1 MGVYILGLGA
11 RNIINRAYAYLSAM
25 LSLWMLSI
33 VLLWLPMD
41 TQLREIIAKAQPCL
55 YLSIGILTLNFT
67 HTFLRRRRDSFFFSW
82 IGVYFIF
89 AMTAIFTDLVTDGYR
104 TTGWGISGKGGLL
117 FRVSLIMNAVIPGIR
132 SLMMLWKKRRITK
145 DLILRKQLFFII
157 LGTLISLPASFMF
170 FMPLS
175 SSISGIFIK
184 EIAPAMTISHS
195 IFIFIAVARWRFLY
209 TRISRASQEIFA
221 NIDKGIILLDGD
233 DTPILVNEY
242 AMNLFGAG
250 RDEMS
255 SFRIE
260 RHIPEYEYGR
270 QYSRYETAINSGDVV
285 RHIELT
291 QSTIT
296 HRNFSIG
303 TLIIIGDITENRNT
317 MDRLR
322 EAMKAAQSADRA
334 KTTFLAGMTHE
345 LRTPLNSIIGFSQLL
360 IMEGKNLS
368 GEQVEYIQTINGSG
382 RHLLAMVNDVL
393 DQSRIDSGT
402 VDIRKEKFDIKTM
415 LSQFPLTLKPLIDEK
430 SLVFQL
436 DIDKNVGIINAD
448 VLRINQIIY
457 NLLSNAI
464 KFTDSGKNIGL
475 RARGNKDSIIIE
487 VWDEGPGIKRHEL
500 ERIFQPF
507 VQLGDHEKRI
517 QGSGLGLSITKY
529 FVRLHDGT
537 LDVESVPGRGS
548 NFIVTLPGRMKDKR
562 SKSRVSGGNEDP
574 GTYRARKSI
583 SILVVEDNPVNSKLA
598 DSILKK
604 MGHRVETVST
614 GEKAVSLALE
624 GKHELIVID
633 IQLPGMDGTSAMRTI
648 RESRPALPII
658 ALTASLMQEETENL
672 LLAGFDAHI
681 TKPISFKLLYEV
693 IDSLTN
699 RETITGKGFSA
710 EQEQSLSSPILAF
723 DKTS

>member
-1 MGVYILGLGA
+1 
-11 RNIINRAYAYLSAM
+11 
-25 LSLWMLSI
+25 
-33 VLLWLPMD
+33 
-41 TQLREIIAKAQPCL
+41 
-55 YLSIGILTLNFT
+55 
-67 HTFLRRRRDSFFFSW
+67 
-82 IGVYFIF
+82 
-89 AMTAIFTDLVTDGYR
+89 
-104 TTGWGISGKGGLL
+104 
-117 FRVSLIMNAVIPGIR
+117 
-132 SLMMLWKKRRITK
+132 
-145 DLILRKQLFFII
+145 
-157 LGTLISLPASFMF
+157 
-170 FMPLS
+170 MPLS
-175 SSISGIFIK
+175 SPISGIFIK
-184 EIAPAMTISHS
+184 EIAPAMSITHS

-233 DTPILVNEY
+233 DYPILVNEY
-242 AMNLFGAG
+242 AMNLFGISREETA
-250 RDEMS
+250 

-260 RHIPEYEYGR
+260 RRIPEYEYGR
-270 QYSRYETAINSGDVV
+270 QYSRHETAINSGDSV

-291 QSTIT
+291 QSAIT
-296 HRNFSIG
+296 YRNYSIG
-303 TLIIIGDITENRNT
+303 TLIIIGDITESRNN

-322 EAMKAAQSADRA
+322 EAIKAAQSADRA

-368 GEQVEYIQTINGSG
+368 REQVEYIQTINGSG

-402 VDIRKEKFDIKTM
+402 VNLRKEKFDIKTM

-430 SLVFQL
+430 MLTFQL
-436 DIDKNVGIINAD
+436 DIDDNVGIIKAD

-464 KFTDSGKNIGL
+464 KFTDGGKNIGL
-475 RARGNKDSIIIE
+475 RARGNRDSIIIE
-487 VWDEGPGIKRHEL
+487 VWDEGPGIQAHDR

-517 QGSGLGLSITKY
+517 QGSGLGLSITRY
-529 FVRLHDGT
+529 FVRLHGGT

-562 SKSRVSGGNEDP
+562 SKSRVSGRNEDTD
-574 GTYRARKSI
+574 TYRARKSI

-604 MGHRVETVST
+604 MGHRVETVGT
-614 GEKAVSLALE
+614 GEEAVSMARD
-624 GKHELIVID
+624 GNHDLIVMD
-633 IQLPGMDGTSAMRTI
+633 IQLPGMDGTSAMRKI
-648 RESRPALPII
+648 RESSPSIPIV
-658 ALTASLMQEETENL
+658 ALTASLMGEDTENL

-681 TKPISFKLLYEV
+681 TKPISFKLLYEA

-699 RETITGKGFSA
+699 RDTVTENGFSA
-710 EQEQSLSSPILAF
+710 EQEQSLSSPILAL